1 MKGTLTYTNAGHN
14 PPVLLRAGGKVDRL
28 EEGGMLLGFLS
39 DQAYAQADVSL
50 EPGDVLVLFTD
61 GITEA
66 MNPEAESREA
76 KYFGEENFID
86 VLKANSGRSA
96 AEIQAA
102 VLAAIAYHT
111 RQAPQSDD
119 ITLVIIKR
127 TGGQEALA
135 YVS

>member
-1 MKGTLTYTNAGHN
+1 
-14 PPVLLRAGGKVDRL
+14 VDRL

-39 DQAYAQADVSL
+39 DQAYAQATVSL

-66 MNPEAESREA
+66 INPVAESRET

-86 VLKANSGRSA
+86 VLKANAGRSA

-102 VLAAIAYHT
+102 VLAAIAQHT